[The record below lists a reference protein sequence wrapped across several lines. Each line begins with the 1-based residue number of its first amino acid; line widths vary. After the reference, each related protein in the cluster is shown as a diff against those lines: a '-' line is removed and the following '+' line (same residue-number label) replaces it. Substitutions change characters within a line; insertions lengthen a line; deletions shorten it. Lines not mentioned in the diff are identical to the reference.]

1 MPNITFLDWPSI
13 QVWYY
18 IMLIGAALAVMVMR
32 NLLRTRFGRA
42 WLALARDEIAAEV
55 LGVNVRLQKVTA
67 FGLTSLMIG
76 IQGALFAYYLG
87 VVSTD
92 SYTFDLA
99 VSYIAMVI
107 IGGHASTGG
116 SILGAIFVTAIPYI
130 VTAMAVFVPD
140 QMVTLLTTRLFD
152 IETIV
157 YGASI
162 VVFLVVEPRGLI
174 YLWNRAA
181 NYFRLWPLAQDV
193 AAVTA
198 DD

>member
-1 MPNITFLDWPSI
+1 
-13 QVWYY
+13 
-18 IMLIGAALAVMVMR
+18 
-32 NLLRTRFGRA
+32 
-42 WLALARDEIAAEV
+42 
-55 LGVNVRLQKVTA
+55 
-67 FGLTSLMIG
+67 
-76 IQGALFAYYLG
+76 
-87 VVSTD
+87 
-92 SYTFDLA
+92 
-99 VSYIAMVI
+99 
-107 IGGHASTGG
+107 
-116 SILGAIFVTAIPYI
+116 
-130 VTAMAVFVPD
+130 MAVFVPD